1 MEGVALAVLLRLVV
15 VAVSESRESVK
26 ARIALAH
33 GYSSGV
39 HVDQRAH
46 TEAWMAVETEVVAD
60 LSRTLASGKKLG
72 VLRRPCALNG
82 YDIGR
87 VGEIVVVAG
96 ILPGGE
102 CG

>member
-1 MEGVALAVLLRLVV
+1 
-15 VAVSESRESVK
+15 
-26 ARIALAH
+26 
-33 GYSSGV
+33 
-39 HVDQRAH
+39 
-46 TEAWMAVETEVVAD
+46 MAVETEVVAD